1 VVWVLDIQK
10 ESAARNKVCASLPGE
25 CRCHPNRFFIS
36 QEDVIVTDQQK
47 TTRRQLLKMG
57 GAAIAMIPV
66 IAISGK
72 AAAATNAAIRTQMK
86 YQDKPN
92 EGKNC
97 ATCLQFVPG
106 KAPTD
111 AGGCKIMAGDTEI
124 SPNGW
129 CMAYAVKK

>member
-1 VVWVLDIQK
+1 
-10 ESAARNKVCASLPGE
+10 
-25 CRCHPNRFFIS
+25 
-36 QEDVIVTDQQK
+36 VTDQQK

-72 AAAATNAAIRTQMK
+72 AVAATNAAIRTQMK
-86 YQDKPN
+86 YQGEPKD
-92 EGKNC
+92 GKSC
-97 ATCLQFVPG
+97 AKCMQFVPG
-106 KAPTD
+106 KTPTD

-129 CMAYAVKK
+129 CMAYAEKK